1 MHVCVCVF
9 VELRRP
15 MLRSDSG
22 VFSGQTHHVRHLLPV
37 SVSVSVSVCVCVYWV
52 KMTIFSTWGNLH

>member
-9 VELRRP
+9 VELRHP

-22 VFSGQTHHVRHLLPV
+22 GFFSGQTHHVRHLLPV
-37 SVSVSVSVCVCVYWV
+37 SVSVSVCVCVHWV

>member
-1 MHVCVCVF
+1 
-9 VELRRP
+9 

-22 VFSGQTHHVRHLLPV
+22 GFFSGQTHHVRHLLPV
-37 SVSVSVSVCVCVYWV
+37 SVSVSVCVCVHWV